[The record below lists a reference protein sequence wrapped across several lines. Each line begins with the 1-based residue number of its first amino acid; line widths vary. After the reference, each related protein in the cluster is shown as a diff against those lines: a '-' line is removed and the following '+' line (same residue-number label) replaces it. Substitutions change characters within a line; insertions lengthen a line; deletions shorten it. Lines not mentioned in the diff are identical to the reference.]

1 MHCCIPTPTTDNN
14 TSTGMTRVTLNMD
27 GSAVNRQGDVTE
39 FHIVWRVVTMK
50 IVNAVWLHGYM
61 YLANIVLWSET
72 AVTLHSSLDFPV
84 TFCLV
89 PITRYTR
96 KTVGINCEKPTI
108 FAEKSIIFCGIVGYF
123 SRHSVMQPDK
133 PK

>member
-39 FHIVWRVVTMK
+39 FHIVWRVVTMR

-61 YLANIVLWSET
+61 YLANIVL
-72 AVTLHSSLDFPV
+72 
-84 TFCLV
+84 
-89 PITRYTR
+89 
-96 KTVGINCEKPTI
+96 
-108 FAEKSIIFCGIVGYF
+108 
-123 SRHSVMQPDK
+123 
-133 PK
+133 